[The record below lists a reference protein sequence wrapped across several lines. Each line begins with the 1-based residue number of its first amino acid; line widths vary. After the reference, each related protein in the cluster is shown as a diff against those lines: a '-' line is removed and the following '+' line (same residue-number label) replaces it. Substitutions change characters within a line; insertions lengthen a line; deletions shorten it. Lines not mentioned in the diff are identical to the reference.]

1 MIIMEVLVLL
11 VLYKGKKWREA
22 CEEKERE
29 ASEKTQKTSTE
40 EIEPSS
46 PSPIKLDTLTPDMPV
61 TYNISDTLVYPSV
74 PACTHNSH

>member
-29 ASEKTQKTSTE
+29 ASEKTQTTSTE

-46 PSPIKLDTLTPDMPV
+46 PAPIKLHTPDIPV
-61 TYNISDTLVYPSV
+61 TNNVSDTLVYPSV
-74 PACTHNSH
+74 PARTHNPH